1 MTDDDRQ
8 KILARR
14 AKFVAA
20 AVTALSVGACK
31 PQPPEACLSAQ
42 PCLSVQPEPEPEPCL
57 SMRPMPEGADAGPEP
72 EPEPEPRVC
81 LSMPNPDAKQPGP
94 YAEPPPGK
102 R

>member
-42 PCLSVQPEPEPEPCL
+42 PCLSVQPDPEPEPCL

-72 EPEPEPRVC
+72 EPEPRVC
-81 LSMPNPDAKQPGP
+81 LSMPNPDTEKPGP
-94 YAEPPPGK
+94 YADPPPGK